1 VTTATASERRSP
13 AGDLEAVRSSPL
25 LQRLPH
31 ETQVEVLSLGRPT
44 QSRRSETLLRSDDDL
59 AVLLLAGT
67 AVSGVVGQDGSSAVT
82 GVLGPGSVAGLPVVL
97 GQPAAGVAVVALTP
111 TEALV
116 FRGSVLRDYLADHPA
131 FAVACL
137 RTISEELASARED
150 LARQAG
156 TSTTERVVDRLL
168 ELADR
173 WGRPVGGEVHIPVP
187 LTQEMLA
194 SWARASRESTA
205 RALHGLRA
213 NGLLRTGRREFAI
226 LDIQRLEARRKQ
238 PSTASGEVLRA
249 LLDVY
254 G

>member
-1 VTTATASERRSP
+1 VTTTASERRRP
-13 AGDLEAVRSSPL
+13 LGDLEAVRSSPL

-31 ETQVEVLSLGRPT
+31 ETQVQVLSLGSPS
-44 QSRRSETLLRSDDDL
+44 QSRLNATLLRADDDR
-59 AVLLLAGT
+59 ALLLLTGM
-67 AVSGVVGQDGSSAVT
+67 AVSGVGGQDGSSVVT
-82 GVLGPGSVAGLPVVL
+82 GILGPGSVAGLPVVL
-97 GQPAAGVAVVALTP
+97 GQPAAGVAIVALTP
-111 TEALV
+111 TEALT
-116 FRGSVLRDYLADHPA
+116 FRGSVLRDYLVDHPA

-137 RTISEELASARED
+137 RTVSEELASARDD
-150 LARQAG
+150 LARHAG

-168 ELADR
+168 QLADR
-173 WGRPVGGEVHIPVP
+173 WGRPVEGEIRIPVP

-205 RALHGLRA
+205 RAFHELRA
-213 NGLLRTGRREFAI
+213 NGLIRTGRRELVI

>member
-1 VTTATASERRSP
+1 VTTTTAGERRRP
-13 AGDLEAVRSSPL
+13 LGDLEAVRSSPL
-25 LQRLPH
+25 LQPLLH
-31 ETQVEVLSLGRPT
+31 EKQVEVLALGRPT
-44 QSRRSETLLRSDDDL
+44 QTRRNASLLRAEDDRAL
-59 AVLLLAGT
+59 LLLAGM
-67 AVSGVVGQDGSSAVT
+67 AVSGVVGQDGSSVVT

-97 GQPAAGVAVVALTP
+97 GQPAAGVAVVALTA
-111 TEALV
+111 TEALT

-131 FAVACL
+131 FAVACV

-173 WGRPVGGEVHIPVP
+173 WGRPVGAEVHIPVP

-205 RALHGLRA
+205 RALHELRA
-213 NGLLRTGRREFAI
+213 NGLIRTGRRELAI
-226 LDIQRLEARRKQ
+226 LDIQRLETRRRQ
-238 PSTASGEVLRA
+238 IPTPSGEVLRA
-249 LLDVY
+249 LLGTY
-254 G
+254 S